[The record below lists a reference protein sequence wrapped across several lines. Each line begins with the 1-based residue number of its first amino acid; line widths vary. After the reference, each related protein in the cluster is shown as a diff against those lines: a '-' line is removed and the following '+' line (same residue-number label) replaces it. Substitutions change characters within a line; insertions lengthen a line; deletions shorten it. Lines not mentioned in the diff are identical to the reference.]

1 MITSTVTPSADIII
15 NLYVDA
21 SKIDQNAINVNVSS
35 VILPGTN
42 EDDDT
47 EVQMYHTLA
56 DDIHRLAS
64 RASDYPQLDRL
75 LSQHDAVIQPNQP
88 GGFTIGYRQA
98 RLATDP
104 AEYYKRGLVVAEIVN
119 AMLQNVFRTSSDLRG
134 MTFDVSYSYSRR
146 LAMEQEVHDVLL
158 SKKLRYDHLR
168 ICMVVCVGATLALL
182 GMFINTGH
190 MLDNPNLTLNIVEWI
205 AFLAMLASGFY
216 GLVCYGRMKQY
227 HRQLLTL
234 LEHLRIA

>member
-42 EDDDT
+42 EDDDA
-47 EVQMYHTLA
+47 EVQTYHTLA
-56 DDIHRLAS
+56 DAIHRLAS

-75 LSQHDAVIQPNQP
+75 LNQHGAVIRPNQP
-88 GGFTIGYRQA
+88 GGFTINYRQA

-104 AEYYKRGLVVAEIVN
+104 AEYYGRSLVVVEIVD
-119 AMLQNVFRTSSDLRG
+119 AMLQNVFRTNSDLRG
-134 MTFDVSYSYSRR
+134 MTFDVSYSHSRR
-146 LAMEQEVHDVLL
+146 LAMEREVHDVLL

-168 ICMVVCVGATLALL
+168 ICMVVCVDATLALL

-190 MLDNPNLTLNIVEWI
+190 MLDNPNLTLNIIEWI
-205 AFLAMLASGFY
+205 AFLTMLASGFY

-227 HRQLLTL
+227 HQQLRTL